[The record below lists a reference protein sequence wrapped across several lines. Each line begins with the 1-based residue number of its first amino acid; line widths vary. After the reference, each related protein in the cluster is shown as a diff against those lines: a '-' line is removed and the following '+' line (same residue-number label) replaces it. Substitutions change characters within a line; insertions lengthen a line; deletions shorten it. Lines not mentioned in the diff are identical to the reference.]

1 MNKKIPYL
9 SVNPNASLEYVI
21 KKFYDKKI
29 ENQTHGIVAVV
40 KNRKLVGV
48 ITSSDILREISKNS
62 NYLYPISKY
71 MTLKP
76 VVYVSEDDHFSNNN
90 DIFLFLN
97 SLKKIPEFLPIIDKN
112 KNLINI
118 IDTSKINDNYSH
130 NSIIAIYGMGF
141 VGLTLAVACAYK
153 GNNVIGID
161 TDKKIIN
168 ELKRGRVRI
177 FEEGL
182 SVSLNQV
189 IKKKKLQ
196 FSDNSHNI
204 NSNVHIIAVGTPVV
218 SHKPDLS
225 SLKTCIKN
233 VSRNLKKNNLVI
245 IRSTVPVGCCNKIII
260 PLLEKY
266 SNLLAGRD
274 FHIVFAPERT
284 VEGNAFN
291 ELFSLPQIIGSNF
304 KTSLLIA
311 GNFFKSI
318 TETVLFLDSF
328 EESEFCKLLNNSY
341 RDITFAF
348 SNAFALTAKKLNI
361 DSVKILKAASYNY
374 PRGSIP
380 FPSPGVGGYCL
391 TKDPYIYS
399 NSLINNK
406 YSKNFINLGRAI
418 NDLSRNLPVKTIL
431 EFEKKIKTKS
441 KIRTLIV
448 GVAFKGE
455 PSTNDFRNS
464 TSTYVGKKLE
474 ERGNKVYYYD
484 FIIDDKIMK
493 KYGLKIFNKKI
504 NKIDAILILN
514 NNKLNISKNILQ
526 LCNNKKPILFY
537 DSWSIYERSLLPEN
551 VYYSNLT
558 KNYW

>member
-9 SVNPNASLEYVI
+9 SVNPNASLKCVI

-48 ITSSDILREISKNS
+48 ITSSDILREISNNS
-62 NYLYPISKY
+62 NTLEPIKKY

-90 DIFLFLN
+90 DIILFLN

-112 KNLINI
+112 KALISI
-118 IDTSKINDNYSH
+118 IDTSKINNH
-130 NSIIAIYGMGF
+130 NIHNNSIAVYGMGF

-153 GNNVIGID
+153 GNNVVGID
-161 TDKKIIN
+161 VDKKIIN
-168 ELKRGRVRI
+168 DLKRGRLRI

-196 FSDNSHNI
+196 FSDNFQNI

-218 SHKPDLS
+218 SHVPNLS

-233 VSRNLKKNNLVI
+233 VSRNLQKNNLVI
-245 IRSTVPVGCCNKIII
+245 IRSTVPVGCCNEIII
-260 PLLEKY
+260 PILEKH
-266 SNLLAGRD
+266 SNLIAGKD
-274 FHIVFAPERT
+274 FQIVFAPERT
-284 VEGNAFN
+284 IEGNAFN

-311 GNFFKSI
+311 GHFFKTI
-318 TETVLFLDSF
+318 TETVLLLDSF

-341 RDITFAF
+341 RDMTFAF

-406 YSKNFINLGRAI
+406 NSKNFINLGRAI
-418 NDLSRNLPVKTIL
+418 NDQSRDLPVKTVL
-431 EFEKKIKTKS
+431 EFEKKIKTKL

-474 ERGNKVYYYD
+474 ERGNKVYYCD

-493 KYGLKIFNKKI
+493 NYGLKIFNKQT
-504 NKIDAILILN
+504 NKVDAILILN
-514 NNKLNISKNILQ
+514 NNKLNISENILQ
-526 LCNNKKPILFY
+526 LCNNKKPVLFY
-537 DSWSIYERSLLPEN
+537 DPWSIYERSLLPEN

>member
-189 IKKKKLQ
+189 IKKK
-196 FSDNSHNI
+196 N
-204 NSNVHIIAVGTPVV
+204 
-218 SHKPDLS
+218 
-225 SLKTCIKN
+225 
-233 VSRNLKKNNLVI
+233 
-245 IRSTVPVGCCNKIII
+245 
-260 PLLEKY
+260 Y
-266 SNLLAGRD
+266 S
-274 FHIVFAPERT
+274 F
-284 VEGNAFN
+284 
-291 ELFSLPQIIGSNF
+291 
-304 KTSLLIA
+304 LI
-311 GNFFKSI
+311 
-318 TETVLFLDSF
+318 
-328 EESEFCKLLNNSY
+328 
-341 RDITFAF
+341 
-348 SNAFALTAKKLNI
+348 
-361 DSVKILKAASYNY
+361 
-374 PRGSIP
+374 
-380 FPSPGVGGYCL
+380 
-391 TKDPYIYS
+391 
-399 NSLINNK
+399 
-406 YSKNFINLGRAI
+406 
-418 NDLSRNLPVKTIL
+418 
-431 EFEKKIKTKS
+431 
-441 KIRTLIV
+441 
-448 GVAFKGE
+448 
-455 PSTNDFRNS
+455 
-464 TSTYVGKKLE
+464 
-474 ERGNKVYYYD
+474 
-484 FIIDDKIMK
+484 
-493 KYGLKIFNKKI
+493 
-504 NKIDAILILN
+504 ILI
-514 NNKLNISKNILQ
+514 I
-526 LCNNKKPILFY
+526 
-537 DSWSIYERSLLPEN
+537 
-551 VYYSNLT
+551 
-558 KNYW
+558 